1 MPLTDEQAKT
11 IKEQILS
18 QIKNFPED
26 KREQIKSYIEG
37 MNNEELEEFLIKNK
51 MIKQEGESVEN
62 KSNINENRCVMCL
75 IAEKQIESLPIYED
89 KNYLAVLEINPIS
102 KGHTILIPK
111 KHIKES
117 KSLPSKSFTIAN
129 KIGRH
134 LVKKLKSQGAEN
146 FQVNSSDELNHAII
160 NIIPKYKN
168 QKLSFERKQAK
179 KQELQDLAMTIGK
192 LEKKQK
198 PIKIQTEKSE
208 NSDKPQLK
216 IKELSK
222 SDILK
227 FSRRI
232 P

>member
-1 MPLTDEQAKT
+1 M
-11 IKEQILS
+11 
-18 QIKNFPED
+18 
-26 KREQIKSYIEG
+26 
-37 MNNEELEEFLIKNK
+37 
-51 MIKQEGESVEN
+51 
-62 KSNINENRCVMCL
+62 
-75 IAEKQIESLPIYED
+75 
-89 KNYLAVLEINPIS
+89 
-102 KGHTILIPK
+102 
-111 KHIKES
+111 
-117 KSLPSKSFTIAN
+117 
-129 KIGRH
+129 
-134 LVKKLKSQGAEN
+134 
-146 FQVNSSDELNHAII
+146 
-160 NIIPKYKN
+160 
-168 QKLSFERKQAK
+168 SFERKQAK